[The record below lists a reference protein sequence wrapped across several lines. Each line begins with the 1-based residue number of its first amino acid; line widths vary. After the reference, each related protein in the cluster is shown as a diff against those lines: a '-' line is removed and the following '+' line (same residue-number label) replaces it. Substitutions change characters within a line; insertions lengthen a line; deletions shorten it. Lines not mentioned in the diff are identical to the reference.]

1 MIKKIYIKNFAT
13 IDFLEAGFC
22 ENLNVLSGETG
33 AGKSIII
40 ESINFLFGKTK
51 GTDVIRTGEKEGY
64 VSAVFDA
71 LNGKVKANL
80 AQIFEEN
87 GINFEEGE
95 DIIVKRVISVTG
107 KSKYFIN
114 NEPVNKTVAERIE
127 GSLVNIFGQNDKR
140 FLISND
146 SQLAFLDEFAE
157 NLKLLSDIKGLYNDI
172 RGLESEREKVKK
184 KIGDISMLKAL
195 NSYIIDDVERLEIES
210 ENDDIILQEELRR
223 LENIN
228 SIKEYISSS
237 IDLIDNEEYGILK
250 NLTPLVSNLL
260 KLSDVD
266 SNFKKK
272 EEFKNA
278 ESAKI
283 LIEDILL
290 SLEKYAGF
298 EFDEQRL
305 NEIRLKIDRIISTEN
320 KYSVSGLKELIDLY
334 NKAKIELENVSSLE
348 ERVGEL
354 ENNINGLK
362 DRFLDAADVLH
373 KRRADFASVLEK
385 KIEAE
390 LLSLGIKPAFKVE
403 LNKLDF
409 KEGFS
414 ETGLDECKFMFSAN
428 PGEDPKPLSMV
439 ASGGELSRLSLCML
453 KIVNVKKGSSS
464 FIFDEVDS
472 GIGGDVANFVGE
484 ALKNISNVNQVILV
498 THLAQV
504 ASFAGRHLFVY
515 KEVINGK
522 TYTKI
527 RELSLEERVNEIA
540 RMLSGYAKSEAA
552 TAHAKEILKRRG
564 FIV

>member
-13 IDFLEAGFC
+13 IDFLEVGFC

-40 ESINFLFGKTK
+40 ESLNFLFGKTK
-51 GTDVIRTGEKEGY
+51 GEGVIRTGEKEGY

-71 LNGKVKANL
+71 LSRKIKANL

-87 GINFEEGE
+87 GINFEEDE
-95 DIIVKRVISVTG
+95 DIIVKRAISING

-114 NEPVNKTVAERIE
+114 NEPVNKTAAERLE

-157 NLKLLSDIKGLYNDI
+157 NIKLLSDIKGIYNDI
-172 RGLESEREKVKK
+172 SRLESEKEKVKK
-184 KIGDISMLKAL
+184 KIGDISRIKTL
-195 NSYIIDDVERLEIES
+195 NTYIIDDVEKLEIKS
-210 ENDDIILQEELRR
+210 ENDDIILQEELKR

-228 SIKEYISSS
+228 SIKEYISAS
-237 IDLIDNEEYGILK
+237 INLIDNEEYGILK

-260 KLSDVD
+260 KLADVD
-266 SNFKKK
+266 SNFKKT

-290 SLEKYAGF
+290 FLEKYADF

-305 NEIRLKIDRIISTEN
+305 SEIRLKIDRIISAEN

-334 NKAKIELENVSSLE
+334 NKAKIELESVANLE
-348 ERVGEL
+348 ERVEEL

-362 DRFLDAADVLH
+362 DGFLGAADVLH
-373 KRRADFASVLEK
+373 KRRTDSASVLEK

-390 LLSLGIKPAFKVE
+390 LSSLGIKPVFKIE

-409 KEGFS
+409 KKGFS

-484 ALKNISNVNQVILV
+484 ALKNISDVNQVILV

-527 RELSLEERVNEIA
+527 RELSPEERVNEIA